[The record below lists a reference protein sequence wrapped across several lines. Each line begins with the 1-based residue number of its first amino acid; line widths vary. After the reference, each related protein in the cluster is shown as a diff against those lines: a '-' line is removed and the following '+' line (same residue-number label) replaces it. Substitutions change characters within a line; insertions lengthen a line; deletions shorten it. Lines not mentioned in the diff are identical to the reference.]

1 MWQARSPEGLAA
13 ETTGVS
19 SQVPS
24 TSSPSQGLDAWAA
37 WRETHGE
44 SAEQA
49 DDDGYYDPA
58 WDAGYEEEQWHDD
71 QWLYHSYGGPQQKA
85 TSSGWNDTDWE
96 GSGASAAQGWL
107 SDAQLRD
114 FNTASVQRMSAMAD
128 GKWAGSFNLAGEY
141 GGYAWSGEGAPQEK
155 QTERLKV
162 PSFDGGGDGDDI
174 GKSAR
179 SYVRKVQV
187 WLRCTRMPP
196 RQRALALYDALTDK
210 AWVYA
215 EELDVDM
222 LGSEY
227 GVPYFLEWVQT
238 RFMEVEVSKIA
249 QMMNDLFRR
258 TKRRHDQSV
267 RDFNLEFERM
277 VLRLHEIKCELPP
290 LVKAWLYVDKLR
302 LSEQEEVALLASVGN
317 EYDVKKLQHA
327 ALVQDRTLRKGGTV
341 ELWRPGASKGR
352 FAGRQQTAHV
362 TQADACSS
370 DEDFGAPHDAASDSS
385 MVVEEGVAMEQH
397 TAFMTY
403 QNAKMKYREAMK
415 GRGTDPE
422 ELRRRSEERLK
433 LAKQRSYCSAC
444 KRRGHWH
451 KDPECPLRRSGDG
464 GPGVQASQHA
474 QVFHT
479 VQHCYMVEPL
489 GYTTSDLKEA
499 GRLKAIVDT
508 ACTKSVAGYDWFEKF
523 CTLADTH
530 GFELRICE
538 EVDYFKFGASRVH
551 RSAFSV
557 WMWFGLAGKWIAGKI
572 AIVQCPVPLLLSR
585 PALAQLGMTFDVAAQ
600 QATFRAVNLEGLP
613 LALSE
618 TGHPALVV
626 DDFPVGAPPCL
637 PDGIEGAVWIP
648 TPEQYMVADSAAGG
662 GFGDYNTV
670 AMTNLFYPKKVPLE
684 VENMLKDDTF
694 SGTTFF
700 TWWKHAKQNRDF
712 WVETPHEMIRIHVV
726 PRNTLFEPSSWKNS
740 QPHLKKSLLGSLQ
753 GARSTEAVSCLF
765 DGVVCA
771 RFDDRLD
778 SFGDVHLPASLV
790 SHGPW
795 IGRSRFL
802 KHAIEHVQV
811 SHGYAQDRHVPS
823 AVAME
828 DEEGRDPEGTQRDTS
843 GASQQ
848 QLDSAGASHHAHRV
862 SPEPRTKGAGGP
874 HEGHHQVQPDRVD
887 RTGQGRGDS
896 HAPEADKGL
905 VDQGASGV
913 EINSGRH
920 DRALRQVQRMALQG
934 SPSPI
939 PCMGCGRSEG
949 QRGERS
955 SRPGQA
961 CHLGCSGAGADRQG
975 ALSHSQP
982 GPGPGSPGVG
992 ASTFSVGHGSL
1003 AELGQLVGQG
1013 DDPSSQS
1020 LCSDGPCPEGRTLRH
1035 RVDRGRHLRRGD
1047 HSPGGAPGGIEAEEG
1062 VTCSP
1067 QEASPLPSVHDEDKG
1082 VKFGDEA
1089 DLDEFEDALDGEDLF
1104 DTHGVLFCDS
1114 LQWLDAREYE
1124 FDYELA
1130 SEDDGVSGY
1139 EDTFE
1144 YVSGGLDDF
1153 HTGGHAFLTED
1164 TPGNLEYSDDTLLY
1178 KDEGGSKT
1186 PRERAKEGLRRRR
1199 RMNQTSYKKF
1209 QQQLF
1214 TLSHVFLA
1222 CTAAVGA
1229 LAHEIIAEPATDL
1242 WRVFQPSHSAWMTN
1256 DDDSTVECLELF
1268 AGQARISEAFAKKR
1282 RGVLEPVDLKYG
1294 HDLRD
1299 PRCRSSVVS
1308 QIRSLRPT
1316 MVWMAPPCT
1325 VWCGFSNLNYDRQ
1338 QRRRLRAKEKPFLE
1352 LIDEVIVEQ
1361 HRHGGFA
1368 VVENPKTSAIWQEPV
1383 LQRWVGD
1390 ANSMLASVDLCRYG
1404 MTSEGG
1410 HIPLKKS
1417 LSLLCT
1423 SRTFAEQISK
1433 TCDRSHDHQP
1443 IQGRET
1449 ARSAVYPTSFANAVV
1464 RAFDKHVCQ
1473 GRVPT
1478 TVFAVDAPAGSDRA
1492 TPAEEPE
1499 EDPEEPAEYGA
1510 NAVSFKGRVNPTVAS
1525 LLKRVHQNLGH
1536 PPNKELVK
1544 HLRIGGAPPAVVQA
1558 AEQLKCRT
1566 CEKSSKAKV
1575 QKISS
1580 PVVYLDFNEAIAADI
1595 LWVDTIDAKNKPCLN
1610 IVDLAST
1617 YQVVVPLRSTKS
1629 EEVAQAFI
1637 NGWISWAGA
1646 PKHLL
1651 VDLDSAFK
1659 DKFLSMLDQ
1668 RSITVRCAAGQAHWQ
1683 NGVAERHGGSWKLI
1697 YAKLSEDHLITEE
1710 ELPEAVAACNDA
1722 KNSLRNRSGYSPRQ
1736 WVFGAQAR
1744 TVGDLFDGDQ
1754 ELAANH
1760 AASADAKFSRSQ
1772 VIRNGARVAFFRCQT
1787 KEALQRA
1794 INHRPRVEGRNY
1806 DPGELVY
1813 YFREVRQGKSKKPT
1827 ASWCGPAV
1835 VIGRE
1840 GQNYWLARGGRCLL
1854 VAPEH
1859 LREACH
1865 EEVSEMLRLKLAM
1878 KEVQDLIK
1886 SDDGENYEVIDD
1898 GGAPDGQELVPD
1910 PEGRVEMEAS
1920 AEVDDDL
1927 AMAANREELIRT
1939 SARRAHLLDDV
1950 PLNIKRARTAGSA
1963 FGPQQVFMAKK
1974 CISAKAKEKQLE
1986 KELPWGLIPPEE
1998 RHLYRQAEEK
2008 QWAEHIDFGAVKPL
2022 TVSES
2027 EEVLKT
2033 VDPSRILRARFAY
2046 KDKNHA
2052 KRKVD
2057 KNIPCKPKARL
2068 CVAGQ
2073 HDPDLGI
2080 LDMSVD
2086 APTAGRHSILLAIQL
2101 ALCRDWSISVGD
2113 IRAAFLNGVP
2123 APRQLYFRQP
2133 RGGIPSLDPRQLVEV
2148 VKGVFGLSTSPKL
2161 WWMKLSGDLK
2171 EMEFEFESDTIQ
2183 VVQNPIDP
2191 CVFMFRGRSS
2201 RATRGL
2207 LLTHV
2212 DDLMLLAETGLR
2224 QVVEKKLLQK
2234 FPVDEWQTGD
2244 FEYVG
2249 SEYKVEDNQ
2258 VSITQTSYV
2267 EGRLSRVTVPTDG
2280 NITKEHLEENRTAIG
2295 ALSWLAKQTR
2305 PDLQF
2310 TVSQAQKKQNDP
2322 SIDDLKE
2329 VNKAV
2334 DSAIRHKEKGIILRK
2349 IDEHT
2354 LTFLAYHDAAWG
2366 NANDPSLEDPE
2377 WMGDHKVSSQI
2388 GTVVFMVDE
2397 QCLGKKEGRFSLVDW
2412 KSRGCHRVCR
2422 STFAG
2427 ETMACNEAM
2436 GDVIYL
2442 RGLLLSMVHGE
2453 VVSES
2458 KAGEKMAVH
2467 LVTDCKSLFDHVHR
2481 EGIPKAPTE
2490 KRLAIDLAS
2499 LRQCLMQE
2507 ALHQWKKVYGANTP
2521 MAPEKPCRPPL
2532 HWLPT
2537 GAQLADI
2544 MTKWMKPDNW
2554 WDTLSAGVLHLPL
2567 KLQKSNEKETDF
2579 TGM

>member
-433 LAKQRSYCSAC
+433 LAKQRSTSKSPTAMP
-444 KRRGHWH
+444 KTATS
-451 KDPECPLRRSGDG
+451 P
-464 GPGVQASQHA
+464 VQSPWKMKKA
-474 QVFHT
+474 
-479 VQHCYMVEPL
+479 EI
-489 GYTTSDLKEA
+489 LKE
-499 GRLKAIVDT
+499 
-508 ACTKSVAGYDWFEKF
+508 
-523 CTLADTH
+523 
-530 GFELRICE
+530 
-538 EVDYFKFGASRVH
+538 
-551 RSAFSV
+551 
-557 WMWFGLAGKWIAGKI
+557 
-572 AIVQCPVPLLLSR
+572 
-585 PALAQLGMTFDVAAQ
+585 
-600 QATFRAVNLEGLP
+600 
-613 LALSE
+613 LSE
-618 TGHPALVV
+618 THQVPASSSWTVPELRTMLIESRQSLEPKAQA
-626 DDFPVGAPPCL
+626 DPMKGITKYSLTESIEQAKAEGIPMPPK
-637 PDGIEGAVWIP
+637 P
-648 TPEQYMVADSAAGG
+648 TKGWLIKVLRESRSTPADTIVP
-662 GFGDYNTV
+662 FGKFKGWLYR
-670 AMTNLFYPKKVPLE
+670 E
-684 VENMLKDDTF
+684 
-694 SGTTFF
+694 
-700 TWWKHAKQNRDF
+700 
-712 WVETPHEMIRIHVV
+712 V
-726 PRNTLFEPSSWKNS
+726 PRQYLAWAVDEVKAKGESAHPDLARLATW
-740 QPHLKKSLLGSLQ
+740 
-753 GARSTEAVSCLF
+753 GAAELERIDKVLSPTRNLA
-765 DGVVCA
+765 
-771 RFDDRLD
+771 
-778 SFGDVHLPASLV
+778 
-790 SHGPW
+790 
-795 IGRSRFL
+795 
-802 KHAIEHVQV
+802 
-811 SHGYAQDRHVPS
+811 
-823 AVAME
+823 
-828 DEEGRDPEGTQRDTS
+828 RDPEAL
-843 GASQQ
+843 AS
-848 QLDSAGASHHAHRV
+848 V
-862 SPEPRTKGAGGP
+862 P
-874 HEGHHQVQPDRVD
+874 
-887 RTGQGRGDS
+887 
-896 HAPEADKGL
+896 
-905 VDQGASGV
+905 
-913 EINSGRH
+913 
-920 DRALRQVQRMALQG
+920 
-934 SPSPI
+934 
-939 PCMGCGRSEG
+939 
-949 QRGERS
+949 
-955 SRPGQA
+955 
-961 CHLGCSGAGADRQG
+961 
-975 ALSHSQP
+975 
-982 GPGPGSPGVG
+982 
-992 ASTFSVGHGSL
+992 
-1003 AELGQLVGQG
+1003 
-1013 DDPSSQS
+1013 
-1020 LCSDGPCPEGRTLRH
+1020 
-1035 RVDRGRHLRRGD
+1035 
-1047 HSPGGAPGGIEAEEG
+1047 
-1062 VTCSP
+1062 
-1067 QEASPLPSVHDEDKG
+1067 
-1082 VKFGDEA
+1082 A

-1153 HTGGHAFLTED
+1153 HTSGHAFLTED